1 MAKYIVIEDF
11 EAQWLRPPLTTP
23 QIAVF
28 KKDSVIQALPY
39 PGGTLKTRVDG
50 TQPSGKAGEILVDVV
65 ESKVKMLPDDDAEK
79 LKKDEQKKKIVQ
91 YAIYG
96 AGALFLWWFIYGKNR
111 KKTKTLSG
119 VKKIG
124 SKGDIYE
131 YIIPTY
137 ALPYLVNNDPSGL
150 TDEEIKKIDKFADEV
165 YKETGT
171 QIEMGIDYEQEPY
184 FKWRNDIDGNL
195 GNSVIDVKIRSKK

>member
-50 TQPSGKAGEILVDVV
+50 TQPSGKEGEILVDVV
-65 ESKVKMLPDDDAEK
+65 ESKVKMLPDEDAEK

-119 VKKIG
+119 AKDPNKAEWNVYLYINYYGDKK
-124 SKGDIYE
+124 
-131 YIIPTY
+131 Y
-137 ALPYLVNNDPSGL
+137 AWAHKNAMPVN
-150 TDEEIKKIDKFADEV
+150 
-165 YKETGT
+165 YKEIIATT
-171 QIEMGIDYEQEPY
+171 TAKNAE
-184 FKWRNDIDGNL
+184 DI
-195 GNSVIDVKIRSKK
+195 VKAYNKLEEKKK

>member
-119 VKKIG
+119 VSNKELDKVIVYDNGGKSFDRYTIFTPDG
-124 SKGDIYE
+124 SVYGMSENATGFNLYVGDETEIPKGRHLGKRLKSVPD
-131 YIIPTY
+131 
-137 ALPYLVNNDPSGL
+137 S
-150 TDEEIKKIDKFADEV
+150 IKKA
-165 YKETGT
+165 
-171 QIEMGIDYEQEPY
+171 
-184 FKWRNDIDGNL
+184 
-195 GNSVIDVKIRSKK
+195 VIDRMS